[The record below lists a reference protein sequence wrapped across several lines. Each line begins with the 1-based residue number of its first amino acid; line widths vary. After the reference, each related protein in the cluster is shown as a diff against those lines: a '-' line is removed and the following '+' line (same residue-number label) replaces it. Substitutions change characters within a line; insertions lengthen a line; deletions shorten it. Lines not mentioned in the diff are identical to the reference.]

1 MKIIHWTLKNGSGLH
16 RVAESMAAEE
26 AKQGVESVLVD
37 SVNMQEWDMGV
48 GADINVVHSH
58 LPDVMRAEAKR
69 VIWIGHGTPE
79 HTFQSS
85 MEAGLSGA
93 YGASDPFMLVQHWL
107 KEADE
112 LVTFWPRHQTIWQ
125 SMCDKNKKVHCVPM
139 GVDKEFWQPTE
150 SRGKYA
156 GDPSVFTAENC
167 HYIKWPLDLFIAWP
181 WVAKEITNARLHVGY
196 LPNDQHRHWFPL
208 IQQNGAAYTSFI
220 SANVLGHEDLRNT
233 FNSVDYYIGLVR
245 YGDFNRISMEA
256 KASGCK
262 LISYAGNPYADYWIT
277 EGDQRKIAKQLLAIF
292 KGKTK
297 PRKALEVPSISE
309 TTKTMMNIYA
319 GAA

>member
-1 MKIIHWTLKNGSGLH
+1 MKIAHWTLKNKSGLH

-26 AKQGVESVLVD
+26 VKLGIESVLVD
-37 SVNMQEWDMGV
+37 SVNMQEWEMGV
-48 GADINVVHSH
+48 DADVNVVHSH
-58 LPDVMRAEAKR
+58 LPDTMKTQAKR
-69 VIWIGHGTPE
+69 IVWIGHGTPE
-79 HTFQSS
+79 HVFQSS
-85 MEAGLSGA
+85 MEASLNGG
-93 YGASDPFMLVQHWL
+93 YGASDPFMLIQHWIR
-107 KEADE
+107 EADA
-112 LVTFWPRHQTIWQ
+112 LVTFWPRHQAIWQ
-125 SMCDKNKKVHCVPM
+125 SMAGKGKSVHCIPM
-139 GVDKEFWQPTE
+139 GVDKNFWKPVE

-181 WVAKEITNARLHVGY
+181 WVTKEITDARLHAGY

-208 IQQNGAAYTSFI
+208 INQNGAAYTSFI

-262 LISYAGNPYADYWIT
+262 LISYPGNPYADYWVT
-277 EGDQRKIAKQLLAIF
+277 EGDQRKIADELIRIF
-292 KGKTK
+292 KGEVEPLT
-297 PRKALEVPSISE
+297 PLEVPDISE
-309 TTKTMMNIYA
+309 TTKAMIDIYTGVA
-319 GAA
+319 